1 MRKFKEMKENNKG
14 FSLVELIIVIAI
26 MAVLVGVLA
35 PQFIKYVESS
45 KQSTDIQNAAEI
57 RAAVEAYV
65 AESAPSDNITVSI
78 SADGKTIVVAGG
90 SVGTALSE
98 VGLNASTAL
107 KSTGWQASGADAA
120 KHVATYNVAT
130 FKWAAADG
138 TSNVPDCKNT
148 KKPEKDLADAFR

>member
-57 RAAVEAYV
+57 RAAIEAYV
-65 AESAPSDNITVSI
+65 AESAPAKNITVSI
-78 SADGKTIVVAGG
+78 ASNKITVADA
-90 SVGTALSE
+90 GTALTD
-98 VGLNASTAL
+98 VGLSNSTDT
-107 KSTGWQASGADAA
+107 KSTGWADG
-120 KHVATYNVAT
+120 VIATYNVT
-130 FKWAAADG
+130 TYKWEFPSTGGVTTNTNKPFKDI
-138 TSNVPDCKNT
+138 SSSFK
-148 KKPEKDLADAFR
+148 

>member
-65 AESAPSDNITVSI
+65 AESAPDANVTVSI
-78 SADGKTIVVAGG
+78 DSNKIVVAGA
-90 SVGTALSE
+90 GTALTE
-98 VGLNASTAL
+98 VGLSDSTNT
-107 KSTGWQASGADAA
+107 KSAGWTDGG
-120 KHVATYNVAT
+120 VAEYDVNT
-130 FKWAAADG
+130 FKWIKVG
-138 TSNVPDCKNT
+138 STSGEAVPDHKNS
-148 KKPEKDLADAFR
+148 KKPNKDIADSFR